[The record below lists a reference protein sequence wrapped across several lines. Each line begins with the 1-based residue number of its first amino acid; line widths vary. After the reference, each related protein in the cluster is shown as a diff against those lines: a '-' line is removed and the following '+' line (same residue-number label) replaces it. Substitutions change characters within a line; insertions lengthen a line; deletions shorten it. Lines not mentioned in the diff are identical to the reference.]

1 MSDTV
6 VWVDRA
12 AEIARTLGA
21 SPIRGFTHGR
31 ILRAISQHLGGG
43 FRRDLAERLNIST
56 ATVTRAIALMT
67 RPEVGLVEE
76 GRHQPSGP
84 GRPVAPLRLT
94 QNLAMIGI
102 AVTAYRGMPGTLVGT
117 VAYIDGT
124 PVPGF
129 ETPRYHP
136 LEPAPRTKTADFVR
150 ELEKFALSLKE
161 DSGLS
166 ESRRLLGCGITIA
179 GYVDDRGELRGA
191 YGGAWSSVQ
200 RPLAFHA
207 SLERELGIPVVVGN
221 DITSLAVRKNFRPS
235 QPAAS
240 YALMVAIDY
249 GVGGAVVVKGRT
261 WLGAHGMAGE
271 PGHLPASAAGTIMRL
286 PDDDPGTPDAPAL
299 IMPSCQCE
307 TNAATLP
314 EQAELE
320 RQATKDDDQS
330 RRPERAGHV
339 EAFASPHAIERRAE
353 ENALVDSYRPTAELA
368 AHPRTDRGVSLLF
381 YQGGL
386 ALGRAVVSVIN
397 WLDPERVVIYLPS
410 DTLHVTNRYLA
421 GSYYLEGLEQ
431 EIEKHAFAKTVV
443 DKVVE
448 IRGLSN
454 ETIHERLAS
463 GAAYL
468 VLRRLVLLINGEEE
482 LPGGGSPK
490 FGRKSKNDGDGDLT
504 AAHPP
509 GSS

>member
-12 AEIARTLGA
+12 ADIARTLRA

-56 ATVTRAIALMT
+56 ATVTRAISLMT
-67 RPEVGLVEE
+67 RPELGLVEE

-102 AVTAYRGMPGTLVGT
+102 AVTAHRGMPGTMVGT

-129 ETPRYHP
+129 ETPRSRP
-136 LEPAPRTKTADFVR
+136 LESAARTKTADFVH
-150 ELEKFALSLKE
+150 ELERFALSLKE
-161 DSGLS
+161 ESGLN

-191 YGGAWSSVQ
+191 YGGAWSSVK
-200 RPLAFHA
+200 RPLTFHA
-207 SLERELGIPVVVGN
+207 SLEAKLGIPVVVGN

-271 PGHLPASAAGTIMRL
+271 PGHIPASAAGSVTRL
-286 PDDDPGTPDAPAL
+286 PDDDPGTPEAPTL

-307 TNAATLP
+307 TNAATLI

-320 RQATKDDDQS
+320 RHAADGDGQAV
-330 RRPERAGHV
+330 RPERAGHV

-353 ENALVDSYRPTAELA
+353 ENALVDGHRPTAELA
-368 AHPRTDRGVSLLF
+368 AHPRADRSVSLLF

-421 GSYYLEGLEQ
+421 GSYYLDGLEQ
-431 EIEKHAFAKTVV
+431 EIKKHAFAKTDI

-448 IRGLSN
+448 IRGLSS
-454 ETIHERLAS
+454 ESIHGRLAS

-468 VLRRLVLLINGEEE
+468 VLRRLILLINGEEE
-482 LPGGGSPK
+482 LPKGESPES
-490 FGRKSKNDGDGDLT
+490 GRKSADD
-504 AAHPP
+504 
-509 GSS
+509 